1 MIFWAISSLIAVV
14 ISYLL
19 TSTLSIQ
26 SAQSHY
32 APYPDSHL
40 TRIIAIGDLHGDFD
54 AFLEILQFS
63 NASSAD
69 YLIQVGD
76 TIDRGDDTIPILE
89 HFLSNSTDFFFQ
101 IIGNHE
107 AMNMNGRVDYVSK
120 GDIDSFVDIK
130 NRTQYFK
137 EDGRYGKYLT
147 SLNLTAGI
155 GDVIFVH
162 GGISIEIA
170 QEYKTVENIN
180 KIGKK
185 TDMKTFS
192 GVWGRN
198 GPLWYRGYSMK
209 NSNGN
214 CKELKES
221 LDILGYK
228 HMIMGHTVHDKIN
241 SRCSSSAIVIDT
253 GISKA
258 MRGKPSALE
267 ILQHNGTTI
276 SMTALYKTHSE
287 RIYSKTVN

>member
-1 MIFWAISSLIAVV
+1 MIFWVISSLIAVV
-14 ISYLL
+14 LSYLL
-19 TSTLSIQ
+19 SSTLSTNSPQ
-26 SAQSHY
+26 PHY
-32 APYPDSHL
+32 APNHDQNL

-69 YLIQVGD
+69 YVIQIGD

-89 HFLSNSTDFFFQ
+89 YFLHNSTDFFYQ

-107 AMNMNGRVDYVSK
+107 AMNMNGRLEYVSK
-120 GDIDSFVDIK
+120 GDIDSFIDIK
-130 NRTQYFK
+130 NRTQYFS

-147 SLNLTAGI
+147 TLNLTAGI

-162 GGISIEIA
+162 GGISLEIA
-170 QEYKTVENIN
+170 QEYKTIENIN
-180 KIGKK
+180 KIGKQ
-185 TDMKTFS
+185 TDMNTLS
-192 GVWGRN
+192 GIWGRN

-214 CKELKES
+214 CKELRES

-241 SRCSSSAIVIDT
+241 SRCSSSAIIIDT

-267 ILQHNGTTI
+267 ILQHNGRTV
-276 SMTALYKTHSE
+276 SMTGLYKTHFE
-287 RIYSKTVN
+287 AIYNKTVN

>member
-1 MIFWAISSLIAVV
+1 MIFWAISSLIAVGL
-14 ISYLL
+14 SYLL
-19 TSTLSIQ
+19 TSTLSTH
-26 SAQSHY
+26 SNQSHHT
-32 APYPDSHL
+32 PYSAHNL

-54 AFLEILQFS
+54 AFLDILQFS

-69 YLIQVGD
+69 YVIQIGD

-89 HFLSNSTDFFFQ
+89 YFIHNSTEYFFQ

-107 AMNMNGRVDYVSK
+107 VMNMNGRVEYVSQ
-120 GDIDSFVDIK
+120 GDIESFIDIK
-130 NRTQYFK
+130 NRTQFFR

-147 SLNLTAGI
+147 NLNLTAGI

-162 GGISIEIA
+162 GGISLEIA
-170 QEYKTVENIN
+170 QEYEKLENIN
-180 KIGKK
+180 KIGKQ
-185 TDMKTFS
+185 TDMKTLS

-221 LDILGYK
+221 LDILGYR

-241 SRCSSSAIVIDT
+241 SRCSSSAIIIDT

-267 ILQHNGTTI
+267 ILQHNGTTV

-287 RIYSKTVN
+287 TIYRKTVN